1 MPSIW
6 QFVFD
11 ILISRIWDCKQKI
24 RNLLRHPVWWCILSL
39 KCTRKDA
46 RAIHE
51 RQECFIL
58 LWLPIR
64 IFVGMS
70 QWFEK
75 ISDFV
80 FGVTVK
86 GPSTNLTLQT
96 KNFSSKAASALFWE
110 GFFSYSHLHIIT
122 FLSNLIDFLG
132 KKIEKKKWQFSYFF
146 WR

>member
-1 MPSIW
+1 MHWIW
-6 QFVFD
+6 QFLFYFREFEIVNKKSEICWD
-11 ILISRIWDCKQKI
+11 IQYDDAF
-24 RNLLRHPVWWCILSL
+24 LSL

-46 RAIHE
+46 RALHE

-110 GFFSYSHLHIIT
+110 GFFLYSLLHIIT
-122 FLSNLIDFLG
+122 IFLSNLIGFLD

>member
-1 MPSIW
+1 MMMH
-6 QFVFD
+6 F
-11 ILISRIWDCKQKI
+11 
-24 RNLLRHPVWWCILSL
+24 
-39 KCTRKDA
+39 CTRKDA

-96 KNFSSKAASALFWE
+96 KNFSSEAASALFWE
-110 GFFSYSHLHIIT
+110 GFFFVLTLAHNNF
-122 FLSNLIDFLG
+122 FLSYLIDFLG
-132 KKIEKKKWQFSYFF
+132 KKIEKKKTIFVLFLTLKLDHFHEYSINILVV
-146 WR
+146 

>member
-1 MPSIW
+1 MMMH
-6 QFVFD
+6 F
-11 ILISRIWDCKQKI
+11 
-24 RNLLRHPVWWCILSL
+24 
-39 KCTRKDA
+39 CTRKDA

-122 FLSNLIDFLG
+122 FFLSHLIDFLG
-132 KKIEKKKWQFSYFF
+132 KKIEKKMTIFVLF
-146 WR
+146 WTLKLDHFHENSIQCFGR